1 MSQTCLWNIKYVTG
15 GDVERL
21 LDVLLRAQNRFRRLD
36 ARRKVLI
43 CQLPLNVTL
52 LLVAAVV
59 LLAEPGAL
67 DQPGFV
73 AGQAIALGLLGLCLV
88 TPWRR
93 LPSWAVFLVP
103 VLDFIPLA
111 LIRVSVEGVLSG
123 LGLLAV
129 FPIIWLAGSG
139 YRARLMV
146 AISALGALLMVW
158 TPLLAVGSA
167 APHDLVAAIVVPF
180 MLVTVAVAMAVLTM
194 SGLAQQRRVEE
205 LLAQSKT
212 REHLLDTILGTVD
225 VGVLVVDA
233 DGKDVFMN
241 VKQRELYLA
250 GLPAGALVDDDAELL
265 LYRDGSDEL
274 LPREQRPVGR
284 ALAGESLNH
293 ELYRIGIGPDSRMV
307 SISAR
312 DFEDA
317 SGDRGGMVLAC
328 SDVTEVIAA
337 VRARDSFLAAMS
349 HEFRTP
355 LTSLLGYAELLQDD
369 PSLTPSARADLQV
382 MSRNARHLRKMVD
395 DILAASIE
403 GGSAETQRTRLD
415 LARLLR
421 QAADSSAPDAEA
433 RGIQLQVAADVELP
447 IMGDRTGLV
456 RILDNLVSNALKYS
470 EAGTTVMMTADRE
483 GGCAVCRIEDQ
494 GLGIAPE
501 DLGRIFTR
509 FQRTEAARRAGIP
522 GTGLGLALAQEVAEQ
537 HGGGLEVSSEV
548 GIGSIFTLRLPLAQ

>member
-21 LDVLLRAQNRFRRLD
+21 LDVLLRSQDRFRRLD
-36 ARRKVLI
+36 ARRKVLLS
-43 CQLPLNVTL
+43 QLPLNVTL
-52 LLVAAVV
+52 LLVAVVV
-59 LLAEPGAL
+59 LLADPRAL

-73 AGQAIALGLLGLCLV
+73 AGQAIALGLLVLCLV
-88 TPWRR
+88 TPWQR
-93 LPSWAVFLVP
+93 LPSWLVFLVP

-129 FPIIWLAGSG
+129 FPVIWLAGSG

-158 TPLLAVGSA
+158 TPLLAMGSV
-167 APHDLVAAIVVPF
+167 APHNLVAEIVVPF
-180 MLVTVAVAMAVLTM
+180 MLVTVAVAMAVLTL
-194 SGLAQQRRVEE
+194 SGLAQQRKVEE

-212 REHLLDTILGTVD
+212 REHLLDTILDTVD

-241 VKQRELYLA
+241 AKQRELYLA
-250 GLPAGALVDDDAELL
+250 GLPAGVLVDDDSELL

-293 ELYRIGIGPDSRMV
+293 EMYRVGQGNDSRMV

-312 DFEDA
+312 EFKDA
-317 SGDRGGMVLAC
+317 SGDRGGTVLAS

-369 PSLTPSARADLQV
+369 PSLTPSARVDLQV

-403 GGSAETQRTRLD
+403 GGSTETQRTRLD

-421 QAADSSAPDAEA
+421 YAADSSAPDAEA
-433 RGIQLQVAADVELP
+433 RGIRLQVAADVELP

-470 EAGTTVMMTADRE
+470 DAGTTVMMTADRE
-483 GGCAVCRIEDQ
+483 GDCAVCRIEDQ
-494 GLGIAPE
+494 GLGIAAE

-548 GIGSIFTLRLPLAQ
+548 GIGSVFTLRLPLAE